1 MSRAAP
7 SLSILVSLP
16 GLSNQHL
23 FATFALNRPI
33 SGSCGPDQ
41 CRMSMPTVPKRRLRN
56 EETMLRAYGA
66 RTRHAASGRP
76 EIRTDPIALWRRR
89 VATLCRR
96 GDRSHPHE
104 SELEQQ
110 TLLLE
115 AAGYR
120 VLGALDGEAAVKPIP
135 PTITPP
141 GYSFR
146 HMQRERP
153 QTLGAGQH
161 NIRFPS
167 GVFSVSEQ
175 PARMAVSDTLPRISF
190 AVVTQSG
197 ASRRLLGPTFVL
209 LGASIRHGK
218 HCNTGSS
225 SLLFWS
231 RW

>member
-96 GDRSHPHE
+96 GDRSHPLGAALPRGFGRGTLDVHE
-104 SELEQQ
+104 TGPAGSICRAALTNE
-110 TLLLE
+110 TAFRRTLE
-115 AAGYR
+115 AGGR
-120 VLGALDGEAAVKPIP
+120 SRRQGRGRRGP
-135 PTITPP
+135 PEL
-141 GYSFR
+141 R
-146 HMQRERP
+146 
-153 QTLGAGQH
+153 GAG
-161 NIRFPS
+161 
-167 GVFSVSEQ
+167 
-175 PARMAVSDTLPRISF
+175 A
-190 AVVTQSG
+190 G
-197 ASRRLLGPTFVL
+197 A
-209 LGASIRHGK
+209 
-218 HCNTGSS
+218 
-225 SLLFWS
+225 
-231 RW
+231 